1 MRIRNLRTGTAPP
14 PLRTT
19 DLLVLTVLAD
29 GPQHGYGI
37 AQEIGAR
44 TRGQLRIR
52 PGDLYRVLYRMDRAG
67 LIEPATESS
76 RRRENDERRVNY
88 RITPLGRRVARAQA
102 ALLTEICAGLLRGA
116 APSGGVL

>member
-1 MRIRNLRTGTAPP
+1 VRIRNLRTVAA
-14 PLRTT
+14 PLRTA
-19 DLLVLTVLAD
+19 DLLVLTILAD
-29 GPQHGYGI
+29 GAQHGYGI
-37 AQEIGAR
+37 AREISAR

-67 LIEPATESS
+67 LIEPSPESS
-76 RRRENDERRVNY
+76 RRREADDRRVNY

-102 ALLTEICAGLLRGA
+102 ALLTEICARLLRGA